1 MEKILC
7 YSCSK
12 SKNKLNVK
20 KSTLFDMNLLLCE
33 TCINDKLEPR
43 WVVVLSGRQ
52 NGADSVKEVI
62 QKRRYLGAEISA
74 SELLI

>member
-7 YSCSK
+7 YSCNK

-20 KSTLFDMNLLLCE
+20 KSTLLPINLFMCE
-33 TCINDKLEPR
+33 SCLNDKLEPR
-43 WVVVLSGRQ
+43 WVIIIAGRQ
-52 NGADSVKEVI
+52 NGSDHVKEFILRKKYIGV
-62 QKRRYLGAEISA
+62 EISA